1 MRTDVDTPRGAT
13 QFGSLVVCLP
23 YPHQG
28 GQLRMAHQGQETICD
43 WSAKKGEAIKWAAFY
58 SDCEHEVLEVI
69 SGHRIT
75 LTYNLYGTCLP
86 GLFFHKCA
94 GRHLLEETNFR
105 DSSTK
110 TLRMRTSSRDNEAD
124 FTIICSS

>member
-28 GQLRMAHQGQETICD
+28 GQLRVAHQGRETICD
-43 WSAKKGEAIKWAAFY
+43 WSAQKGEAIKWAAFY

-75 LTYNLYGTCLP
+75 LTYNLYGMCLP
-86 GLFFHKCA
+86 GFDLPSVCWEASLRNGFLRIFYEDPMDEN
-94 GRHLLEETNFR
+94 GL
-105 DSSTK
+105 SSQ
-110 TLRMRTSSRDNEAD
+110 
-124 FTIICSS
+124 